1 MLFELRSNRDRNN
14 RLLNRNIL
22 LKHDSDIVLATI
34 MIELNSSMSGYPHSL
49 LEISNKQWLRI
60 KSYSIH
66 VSDMVVSQLSSNIKS
81 VTYNNIEVGDKI
93 ILRTRKGNSNGSH
106 QQWNT
111 PLLGNMVNSV
121 LAIVTSKQELLQS
134 NPKLISTD
142 GCKSYKSQGINSS
155 KDEDKAS
162 GIVILMLSSLI
173 YYLN

>member
-1 MLFELRSNRDRNN
+1 MLFELRSNCDRNN

-93 ILRTRKGNSNGSH
+93 ILRKRKGNSNESQ
-106 QQWNT
+106 QQWKT
-111 PLLGNMVNSV
+111 PLLENMVNFV
-121 LAIVTSKQELLQS
+121 LDIVTSKQ
-134 NPKLISTD
+134 
-142 GCKSYKSQGINSS
+142 
-155 KDEDKAS
+155 
-162 GIVILMLSSLI
+162 
-173 YYLN
+173 

>member
-1 MLFELRSNRDRNN
+1 MRSNRDRNN

-93 ILRTRKGNSNGSH
+93 ILRKRKGTSNGS
-106 QQWNT
+106 QQ
-111 PLLGNMVNSV
+111 
-121 LAIVTSKQELLQS
+121 
-134 NPKLISTD
+134 
-142 GCKSYKSQGINSS
+142 
-155 KDEDKAS
+155 
-162 GIVILMLSSLI
+162 
-173 YYLN
+173 